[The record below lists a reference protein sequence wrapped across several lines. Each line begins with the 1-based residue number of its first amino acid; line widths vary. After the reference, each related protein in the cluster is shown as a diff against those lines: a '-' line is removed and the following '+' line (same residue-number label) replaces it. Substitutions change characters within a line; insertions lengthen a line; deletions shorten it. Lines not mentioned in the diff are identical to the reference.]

1 MVLQIINDFFS
12 QVTTISPDGLLL
24 VIGQP
29 FSNNMIAL
37 ELISGFPVVTW
48 NVGTEAGQIMVNN
61 SRIDNGLPVVL
72 KLDIT
77 DDHVYLASG

>member
-1 MVLQIINDFFS
+1 
-12 QVTTISPDGLLL
+12 
-24 VIGQP
+24 
-29 FSNNMIAL
+29 MIAL
-37 ELISGFPVVTW
+37 ELISGYPVVTW